1 MVIMQRNEK
10 LEGAPRAGR
19 RLRGLLALNAA
30 LLAVLGAVTFGPSA
44 GAQAR
49 SRGDYTMAAGRSNG
63 AQSGIVYI
71 VDTVNQELIAITF
84 DPNNKRVDGVGYRNL
99 AADRATLTSGTRPR

>member
-1 MVIMQRNEK
+1 MQRNEK
-10 LEGAPRAGR
+10 LQGAPRAGR

-49 SRGDYTMAAGRSNG
+49 TRGDYTMAAGRANG
-63 AQSGIVYI
+63 AQSGVVYI
-71 VDTVNQELIAITF
+71 VDTVNQELIAVTF
-84 DPNNKRVDGVGYRNL
+84 DPNNKQVDGIGYRSL
-99 AADRATLTSGTRPR
+99 TADISSLTSGTRPR